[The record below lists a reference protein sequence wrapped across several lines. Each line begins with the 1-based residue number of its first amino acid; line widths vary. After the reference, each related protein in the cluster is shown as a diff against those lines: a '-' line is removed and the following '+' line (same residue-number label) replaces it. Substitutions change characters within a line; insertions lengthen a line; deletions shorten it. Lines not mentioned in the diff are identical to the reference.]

1 MEFFREKFKGETM
14 SEHVKLRASDGHELD
29 AYVAHPQA
37 ESIAALVVVQ
47 EIFGVNPH
55 IRSVADGYAKD
66 GFLAVAPA
74 LFDRYERGLELG
86 YDGEDMRKA
95 MSLVPRLNL
104 DNALIDTA
112 AALDYSRRESGK
124 KVGVIGYCF
133 GGTIA
138 WLAAARL
145 GPDAAVGYYGGY
157 IAKYVGEYPKAPVM
171 LHFGKLDQH
180 IPKPGIDA
188 VQAANPGVPIFWY
201 DAGHGFNCS
210 DRSSYNAGAAK
221 LARERSLEFL
231 KKHLSGC

>member
-1 MEFFREKFKGETM
+1 M
-14 SEHVKLRASDGHELD
+14 SEHVKLQASDGHELD
-29 AYVAHPQA
+29 AYVAHPA
-37 ESIAALVVVQ
+37 GEPIAGLVVVQ

-86 YDGEDMRKA
+86 YEGADMQKA
-95 MSLVPRLNL
+95 MSLIPGLNL
-104 DNALIDTA
+104 DHALKDTA
-112 AALDYSRRESGK
+112 AAIEYARRQAGK

-138 WLAAARL
+138 WLAAARP
-145 GPDAAVGYYGGY
+145 GVDAAVGYYGGQ
-157 IAKYVGEYPKAPVM
+157 IAKFADEHPKAPIM

-180 IPKPGIDA
+180 IPKQSIDA
-188 VQAANPGVPIFWY
+188 VQAAHPQVPVFWY
-201 DAGHGFNCS
+201 DAGHGFNCN
-210 DRSSYNAGAAK
+210 DRASYNAEAAK

-231 KKHLSGC
+231 KKHLG

>member
-1 MEFFREKFKGETM
+1 M
-14 SEHVKLRASDGHELD
+14 SEHVKLQASDGHELD
-29 AYVAHPQA
+29 AYVAHP
-37 ESIAALVVVQ
+37 EGEPIAGLVVVQ

-86 YDGEDMRKA
+86 YEGADMQKA
-95 MSLVPRLNL
+95 MSLIPGLNL
-104 DNALIDTA
+104 DHALKDTA
-112 AALDYSRRESGK
+112 AAIEYARRQAGK

-138 WLAAARL
+138 WLAAARP
-145 GPDAAVGYYGGY
+145 GVDAAVGYYGGQ
-157 IAKYVGEYPKAPVM
+157 IAKFADENPKSPIM

-180 IPKPGIDA
+180 IPKQSIDA
-188 VQAANPGVPIFWY
+188 VQAANPEVPVFWY
-201 DAGHGFNCS
+201 DAGHGFNCN
-210 DRSSYNAGAAK
+210 DRASYNAEAAK

-231 KKHLSGC
+231 KKHLG